1 VTRNYRVLAVEDD
14 DDTLQLMR
22 LVLRGL
28 PLKVLHAATGADA
41 IAFLE
46 REVPDLVFLDISL
59 PDMHGWTVLDH
70 FKDDARLSQMRVIVL
85 TSHSEPVHRL
95 IGTLQPISIYLNK
108 PVAADELRQHVCDL
122 LDLNDD

>member
-1 VTRNYRVLAVEDD
+1 MTRNYRVLAVEDD

-59 PDMHGWTVLDH
+59 PDMHGWQVLDH
-70 FKDDARLSQMRVIVL
+70 FKDDARLSQMRVVVL
-85 TSHSEPVHRL
+85 TSHSESVHRL
-95 IGTLQPISIYLNK
+95 IGTLQPVAVYLNK
-108 PVAADELRQHVCDL
+108 PVASDELRQRVCDL